1 MIRSC
6 GQPCRKRNFR
16 REIQSTKTKGRL
28 IMSGKKE
35 SNRKIL
41 EFFISLKVLAV
52 LCVLGISTSQD
63 TLAQRLPQP
72 ANPRSSVNQSGLRGI
87 EKKDIRVAIT
97 YWNPS
102 DVSAAQAFAQQ
113 IRPVVDA
120 IASGAKLTK
129 ADAARF
135 GQPIDELQDWFSRL
149 LERQPGGRPLVFS
162 ATPTNARQDVMGGGC
177 RTECRMWGEFCFC
190 LLDFDGPTLSTFPE
204 NDPELTTI
212 GILGGSGGGSAGTG
226 GSVGS
231 GGSSGSG
238 GSGGSGGTGG
248 FGGSSS
254 SGGGGRVASQDF
266 GGSNFPKGPVQPVV
280 IVVNGQAVPKKQAG
294 ELVSEALK
302 SLGTLPATERLT
314 IKTRSSY

>member
-162 ATPTNARQDVMGGGC
+162 ATPTNARQDMMGGGC

-212 GILGGSGGGSAGTG
+212 GILGGSG
-226 GSVGS
+226 
-231 GGSSGSG
+231 
-238 GSGGSGGTGG
+238 GGSGGTGG